1 MPRSSAQ
8 LLCASGRRRPLP
20 YPQKGTDVSEQLNI
34 RDDVLESAATFL
46 ALAAGVMVE
55 GNRTIPRADLESM
68 TGIGGEVRRFLT
80 GLQTGRLALADAAK
94 TAAGEVAGV
103 MRDSSALDA
112 RMANALYAGFAVE
125 GSRR

>member
-1 MPRSSAQ
+1 
-8 LLCASGRRRPLP
+8 
-20 YPQKGTDVSEQLNI
+20 VSEQLNI
-34 RDDVLESAATFL
+34 RDDVLESAGTFL

-112 RMANALYAGFAVE
+112 RMANVLYAGFAVE